1 MSPCAQEEQTPFR
14 NSTVALWPE
23 FGYAPFRSCRNSF
36 FGRYGRWRFLRTEKG
51 GLPSVARSPEAI
63 AHLRVARTQRDATVG
78 ILRVN
83 HERRMVDLT
92 GIEPVTS

>member
-1 MSPCAQEEQTPFR
+1 MRFGVSMRTGGA
-14 NSTVALWPE
+14 NALPQQ
-23 FGYAPFRSCRNSF
+23 
-36 FGRYGRWRFLRTEKG
+36 YGRIVAGIRIRAVPELQE
-51 GLPSVARSPEAI
+51 PSVARSPEAI